1 MKIPFVYNLRSVTQ
15 RPVSTALT
23 ALGIGL
29 VVAVFVAMLALANGF
44 VAALAKTGSFDNVLV
59 LRRGADSELSSA
71 IPREAVS
78 IISASPYIAVAADG
92 RPLISPE
99 TYIVINIPREGGG
112 KFDVANV
119 VARGVSDKAFEVRR
133 NIRVIEGRR
142 FASGQSEI
150 CVGAKLTGRF
160 ANVKVG
166 DVLRFSNRD
175 WNVVCRFT
183 AEGSSFESE
192 IWGENEQF
200 QSVFRGQDFQ
210 VLAFRLKD
218 PGAFD
223 EVKRSLLADQRL
235 QVDARRES
243 EFYANQSQLLGNILR
258 FLAIMITSIMAVG
271 AVFGAVNTMYA
282 AVSSRTPEIAVLLTL
297 GFHPRSVMASFL
309 AESAIIAFLGGV
321 VGILLALPINGVV
334 TSTTNWASF
343 SEIAFAFRV
352 TPLLLLA
359 GLMFAVVMGL
369 VGGFFPAR
377 RASKLPV
384 IQALR

>member
-1 MKIPFVYNLRSVTQ
+1 MKIPFAYNYRSVVQ

-44 VAALAKTGSFDNVLV
+44 IAALVKTGSSDNVLL
-59 LRRGADSELSSA
+59 LRRGADSELSSG
-71 IPREAVS
+71 IPRDAIS
-78 IISASPYIAVAADG
+78 IISASPHIATGADG
-92 RPLISPE
+92 RPMVSPE
-99 TYIVINIPREGGG
+99 TYIVLNIPRAGGDA
-112 KFDVANV
+112 FAVANV
-119 VARGVSDKAFEVRR
+119 VARGVSEKAFDVRR
-133 NIRVIEGRR
+133 NIKIIEGRR

-150 CVGAKLTGRF
+150 CVGAKLAGRF

-166 DVLRFSNRD
+166 NVLRFSNRN

-183 AEGSSFESE
+183 ADGSSFESE

-200 QSVFRGQDFQ
+200 QSVFRGQGFQ
-210 VLAFRLKD
+210 DVAFRLKD
-218 PGAFD
+218 PGGFD
-223 EVKRSLLADQRL
+223 EAKRAFLADQRL
-235 QVDARRES
+235 QVDAHRES
-243 EFYANQSQLLGNILR
+243 EFYASQSELLGNILR

-282 AVSSRTPEIAVLLTL
+282 SVSSRTPEIAVLLTL
-297 GFHPRSVMASFL
+297 GFHPRSVLASFL
-309 AESAIIAFLGGV
+309 AESALIALIGGIIGC
-321 VGILLALPINGVV
+321 LLALPINGVV

-352 TPLLLLA
+352 TPTLLLA
-359 GLMFAVVMGL
+359 GIIFAVAMGI

>member
-1 MKIPFVYNLRSVTQ
+1 MKIPLVYNLRSVTQ

-44 VAALAKTGSFDNVLV
+44 IAALTKTGSVDNVLL
-59 LRRGADSELSSA
+59 LRRGADSELSSG
-71 IPREAVS
+71 IPRDAIS
-78 IISASPYIAVAADG
+78 IISTSPYIATGTDG

-99 TYIVINIPREGGG
+99 TYIVINIQRMGGDA
-112 KFDVANV
+112 FAVANV

-133 NIRVIEGRR
+133 NIKVIEGRR

-150 CVGAKLTGRF
+150 CVGSKLAGRF
-160 ANVKVG
+160 ANVNVG
-166 DVLRFSNRD
+166 DVLRFSNRN

-183 AEGSSFESE
+183 ADGSSFESE

-200 QSVFRGQDFQ
+200 QGVFRGNSFQD
-210 VLAFRLKD
+210 VAFRLKD
-218 PGAFD
+218 PASFEDAKRAF
-223 EVKRSLLADQRL
+223 LADQRI
-235 QVDARRES
+235 QVDAHRES

-258 FLAIMITSIMAVG
+258 FLALMITSIMAVG

-297 GFHPRSVMASFL
+297 GFQPRSVMASFL
-309 AESAIIAFLGGV
+309 AESAVIALLGGII
-321 VGILLALPINGVV
+321 GCLLALPINGVV

-352 TPLLLLA
+352 TPQLLLS
-359 GLMFAVVMGL
+359 GIIFAVVMGL